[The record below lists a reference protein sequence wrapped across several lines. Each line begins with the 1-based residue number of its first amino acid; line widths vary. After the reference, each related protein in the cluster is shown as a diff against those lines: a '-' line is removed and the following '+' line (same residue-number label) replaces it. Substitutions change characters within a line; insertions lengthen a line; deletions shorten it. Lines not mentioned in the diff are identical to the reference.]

1 MRIQLQEN
9 QTMRIIGYI
18 EHPVLKITAFKMDNK
33 LSVKFESG
41 LFEQTYKFRASDQ
54 LNTIEDIQK
63 LVDETFISNV
73 LEELKSMNQIK
84 NKALSR
90 FISDNEQEEFEEII

>member
-1 MRIQLQEN
+1 
-9 QTMRIIGYI
+9 MRIIGYI

-41 LFEQTYKFRASDQ
+41 LFEQIYKFRESDQ
-54 LNTIEDIQK
+54 LNKIEDIQK
-63 LVDETFISNV
+63 FVDEIFISNV
-73 LEELKSMNQIK
+73 LEVLKSMNQIK

-90 FISDNEQEEFEEII
+90 FISENDQEEFEEII

>member
-18 EHPVLKITAFKMDNK
+18 EHPELKITVFKMDNK

-63 LVDETFISNV
+63 LVDEIFIEGV
-73 LEELKSMNQIK
+73 LEELKCMNQIK
-84 NKALSR
+84 NKAISR